1 MELSELIRQVLVQ
14 MFKNSLKSKDA
25 LEKVDNNVLYY
36 IGKVCDNNEQGKAR
50 RNGDGGTVGR

>member
-36 IGKVCDNNEQGKAR
+36 IGKERESDEQSTAC
-50 RNGDGGTVGR
+50 RNSGGGTIG

>member
-36 IGKVCDNNEQGKAR
+36 IGKTNY
-50 RNGDGGTVGR
+50 